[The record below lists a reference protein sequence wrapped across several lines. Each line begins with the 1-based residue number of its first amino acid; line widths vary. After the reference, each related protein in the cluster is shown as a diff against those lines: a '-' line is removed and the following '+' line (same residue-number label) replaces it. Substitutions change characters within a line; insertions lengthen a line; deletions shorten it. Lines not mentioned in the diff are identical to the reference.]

1 MIDTN
6 DRTPRT
12 VMTPDGYGELFSV
25 EKETTVVK
33 IQVGDKRFL
42 RLYATELCEEVP
54 GGDKKD

>member
-6 DRTPRT
+6 NRAPRT

-33 IQVGDKRFL
+33 IQVGERRFL

-54 GGDKKD
+54 NGDKKD